1 MMNSRLL
8 FAVVLN
14 LIIVLKVA
22 RAGAES
28 KVHIVYLGEKQH
40 DDPKHVTESHHQM
53 LSSLLGSEVEA
64 DDSMVHSYR
73 HGFSGFAAK
82 LTESQAKKIADSP
95 DVVHVIPDSF
105 YKLATTRTWDYLGLS
120 VGNLTNLLNDT
131 NMGDQVIIGFIDSGV
146 WPESESFNDN
156 GVGPVPSHWKG
167 GCQSG
172 ENFELTNCNRKLIGA
187 KYFINGFLAENE
199 GFNSTGSRD
208 YISARDFI
216 GHGTHVACIA
226 GGSFVPNV
234 SYKGLA
240 GGNLRGGAPRA
251 RIAIYKACWYVDQLG
266 TVACSS
272 SDILK
277 AMDEAMHDGV
287 DVLSLSLGAQV
298 PLYPEIDLRD
308 RIATGAFHAVA
319 KGIIVVCAGGNSG
332 PAAQTV
338 LNTAPWVITVA
349 ATTLDRS
356 FPTPIT
362 LGNNNVILGQA
373 LYTGQE
379 VGFTSLVYPEN
390 SGHSNV
396 TFSGVCER
404 LNLNPNGTMR
414 GKVVLCFTT
423 ATLFTAVSR
432 AASYVKSA
440 GGVGV
445 IIARNPGYNLTPCRD
460 DFPCVAIDYELWD
473 GYTSLHTLHWIQ
485 PSRTMVGQPVGTK
498 VATFSSRGPN
508 SISPA
513 ILKPDI
519 GAPGVS
525 ILAATSPDSN
535 SSAGGFDI
543 LAGTS
548 MAAPVISGVVALLKA
563 MHPDWSPAAFRSA
576 IVTTAWRT
584 DPFGEQIFAEGSSRK
599 VADPFDYGGGLVNPE
614 KAADPG
620 LIYDMGPKD
629 YIIYL
634 CSAGYND
641 SSISQ
646 LVGQVTVCSNPKPSV
661 LDVNLPSLTIP
672 NLKEEVNLTRTVT
685 NVGPVNSV
693 YKVVVEPPL
702 GVQVVVTP
710 KKLVFNSKTKSLSF
724 MVHIVYLGEKQ
735 HDDPK
740 HVTEYHHQMLSSLLG
755 SKEDAHDSMV
765 YSYRHG
771 FSGFAAR
778 LTKSQAKKLAD
789 SPEVVHVMP
798 DGYYELATT
807 RTWDYLGLSAAHP
820 KNLLND
826 TNMGDHVIIGV
837 IDTGVWPES
846 ESFSDNGVGPIP
858 NRWKGGCEP
867 GEDFKSTNC
876 NRKLIG
882 AKYYINGFLA
892 ENDGFNST
900 KSPDYISARDFNG
913 HGTHVASIAGGSY
926 IPDVS
931 YKGFAGGT
939 LRGGAPRAR
948 IAMYKACWYLEEL
961 DGVTCSFSDIMKAMD
976 DAIHDCVDVLSLSL
990 GSRVPLF
997 SETDMRDGIA
1007 TGAFHAVA
1015 KGITVV
1021 CAGGN
1026 AGPSTQTVVN
1036 TAPWILTVAATTLD
1050 RSFATPITL
1059 GNNKLILGQA
1069 MYTGP
1074 ELGFTSL
1081 VYPEDPGN
1089 SNDTFSGECESLNLN
1104 SNRTMAGKIVLCFTT
1119 TRGYTTVSR
1128 AASFVKRAGG
1138 LGLIIARNPGYT
1150 LNPCKDDFPCV
1161 AVDYELGTD
1170 ILFYIRSNGS
1180 PVVKIQPSRT
1190 MVGQPVG
1197 SKVATFS
1204 SRGPNSI
1211 SPAILKPDIAAP
1223 GVSILAATSPNA
1235 TFNAGGFVMLS
1246 GTSMATPAIS
1256 GVLALLK
1263 SLHPDWS
1270 PAAFRS
1276 AIVTTAWRTDPFG
1289 EQLPAEGSSRK
1300 VADPFDYGGGLVNP
1314 EKAAEPGLIY
1324 DMGPKD
1330 YILYLC
1336 SVGYND
1342 SSISQLVGKGTVCT
1356 DQKPSVLDMNL
1367 PSITIPNLKD
1377 EVILTRTVTNVGPV
1391 HSVYKVVVEPPLGVR
1406 VVVTPKKLVFNSK
1419 TKSVSFTVRVSTTH
1433 KINTGYY
1440 FGSLIWSDSVRKVT
1454 IPVSVRT
1461 QILQNYY
1468 DEN

>member
-298 PLYPEIDLRD
+298 PL
-308 RIATGAFHAVA
+308 IATGAFHAVA

-414 GKVVLCFTT
+414 GKVVFSGTDILLYIRSTGSP
-423 ATLFTAVSR
+423 V
-432 AASYVKSA
+432 VK
-440 GGVGV
+440 
-445 IIARNPGYNLTPCRD
+445 
-460 DFPCVAIDYELWD
+460 
-473 GYTSLHTLHWIQ
+473 IQ

-724 MVHIVYLGEKQ
+724 MVRVSTIHKINTGFYFGSLIWRDSVHNVTIPVHIVYLGEKQ

-837 IDTGVWPES
+837 IDTGISRFHHMVYLSLECGQS
-846 ESFSDNGVGPIP
+846 LNHLVTMGLDQYQTDGKE
-858 NRWKGGCEP
+858 
-867 GEDFKSTNC
+867 
-876 NRKLIG
+876 

-1336 SVGYND
+1336 SV
-1342 SSISQLVGKGTVCT
+1342 VCT

>member
-1 MMNSRLL
+1 MNRSL
-8 FAVVLN
+8 FLV
-14 LIIVLKVA
+14 
-22 RAGAES
+22 
-28 KVHIVYLGEKQH
+28 
-40 DDPKHVTESHHQM
+40 
-53 LSSLLGSEVEA
+53 
-64 DDSMVHSYR
+64 
-73 HGFSGFAAK
+73 
-82 LTESQAKKIADSP
+82 
-95 DVVHVIPDSF
+95 
-105 YKLATTRTWDYLGLS
+105 
-120 VGNLTNLLNDT
+120 
-131 NMGDQVIIGFIDSGV
+131 
-146 WPESESFNDN
+146 
-156 GVGPVPSHWKG
+156 
-167 GCQSG
+167 
-172 ENFELTNCNRKLIGA
+172 
-187 KYFINGFLAENE
+187 
-199 GFNSTGSRD
+199 
-208 YISARDFI
+208 
-216 GHGTHVACIA
+216 
-226 GGSFVPNV
+226 
-234 SYKGLA
+234 
-240 GGNLRGGAPRA
+240 
-251 RIAIYKACWYVDQLG
+251 
-266 TVACSS
+266 
-272 SDILK
+272 
-277 AMDEAMHDGV
+277 
-287 DVLSLSLGAQV
+287 VLSLIILLNVARSGA
-298 PLYPEIDLRD
+298 
-308 RIATGAFHAVA
+308 
-319 KGIIVVCAGGNSG
+319 
-332 PAAQTV
+332 
-338 LNTAPWVITVA
+338 
-349 ATTLDRS
+349 
-356 FPTPIT
+356 
-362 LGNNNVILGQA
+362 
-373 LYTGQE
+373 
-379 VGFTSLVYPEN
+379 
-390 SGHSNV
+390 
-396 TFSGVCER
+396 
-404 LNLNPNGTMR
+404 
-414 GKVVLCFTT
+414 
-423 ATLFTAVSR
+423 
-432 AASYVKSA
+432 KS
-440 GGVGV
+440 
-445 IIARNPGYNLTPCRD
+445 
-460 DFPCVAIDYELWD
+460 
-473 GYTSLHTLHWIQ
+473 
-485 PSRTMVGQPVGTK
+485 K
-498 VATFSSRGPN
+498 
-508 SISPA
+508 
-513 ILKPDI
+513 
-519 GAPGVS
+519 
-525 ILAATSPDSN
+525 
-535 SSAGGFDI
+535 
-543 LAGTS
+543 
-548 MAAPVISGVVALLKA
+548 
-563 MHPDWSPAAFRSA
+563 
-576 IVTTAWRT
+576 
-584 DPFGEQIFAEGSSRK
+584 
-599 VADPFDYGGGLVNPE
+599 
-614 KAADPG
+614 
-620 LIYDMGPKD
+620 
-629 YIIYL
+629 
-634 CSAGYND
+634 
-641 SSISQ
+641 
-646 LVGQVTVCSNPKPSV
+646 
-661 LDVNLPSLTIP
+661 
-672 NLKEEVNLTRTVT
+672 
-685 NVGPVNSV
+685 
-693 YKVVVEPPL
+693 
-702 GVQVVVTP
+702 
-710 KKLVFNSKTKSLSF
+710 
-724 MVHIVYLGEKQ
+724 VHIVYLGEKQ

-771 FSGFAAR
+771 FSGFSAR

-1026 AGPSTQTVVN
+1026 AGPSAQTVVN

-1059 GNNKLILGQA
+1059 GNNKVILGQA

-1276 AIVTTAWRTDPFG
+1276 AIVTTGSYLLQCWRICYAFRNIQSKEKGQSFFNSIIVFYIAAWRTDPFG

>member
-414 GKVVLCFTT
+414 GKVVFSGTDILLYIRSTGSP
-423 ATLFTAVSR
+423 V
-432 AASYVKSA
+432 VK
-440 GGVGV
+440 
-445 IIARNPGYNLTPCRD
+445 
-460 DFPCVAIDYELWD
+460 
-473 GYTSLHTLHWIQ
+473 IQ

-724 MVHIVYLGEKQ
+724 MVRVSTIHKINTGFYFGSLIWRDSVHNVTIPVHIVYLGEKQ

-837 IDTGVWPES
+837 IDTGIMWPES

>member
-120 VGNLTNLLNDT
+120 VGNLKNLLNDT

-216 GHGTHVACIA
+216 GHGTHVASIA

-349 ATTLDRS
+349 AATLDRS

-460 DFPCVAIDYELWD
+460 DFPCVAIDYELGTD
-473 GYTSLHTLHWIQ
+473 ILLYIRSTGSPVVKIQ

-548 MAAPVISGVVALLKA
+548 MAAPVISGVVAFLKA

-724 MVHIVYLGEKQ
+724 MV
-735 HDDPK
+735 
-740 HVTEYHHQMLSSLLG
+740 
-755 SKEDAHDSMV
+755 
-765 YSYRHG
+765 
-771 FSGFAAR
+771 
-778 LTKSQAKKLAD
+778 
-789 SPEVVHVMP
+789 
-798 DGYYELATT
+798 
-807 RTWDYLGLSAAHP
+807 
-820 KNLLND
+820 
-826 TNMGDHVIIGV
+826 
-837 IDTGVWPES
+837 
-846 ESFSDNGVGPIP
+846 
-858 NRWKGGCEP
+858 
-867 GEDFKSTNC
+867 
-876 NRKLIG
+876 
-882 AKYYINGFLA
+882 
-892 ENDGFNST
+892 
-900 KSPDYISARDFNG
+900 
-913 HGTHVASIAGGSY
+913 
-926 IPDVS
+926 
-931 YKGFAGGT
+931 
-939 LRGGAPRAR
+939 
-948 IAMYKACWYLEEL
+948 
-961 DGVTCSFSDIMKAMD
+961 
-976 DAIHDCVDVLSLSL
+976 
-990 GSRVPLF
+990 
-997 SETDMRDGIA
+997 
-1007 TGAFHAVA
+1007 
-1015 KGITVV
+1015 
-1021 CAGGN
+1021 
-1026 AGPSTQTVVN
+1026 
-1036 TAPWILTVAATTLD
+1036 
-1050 RSFATPITL
+1050 
-1059 GNNKLILGQA
+1059 
-1069 MYTGP
+1069 
-1074 ELGFTSL
+1074 
-1081 VYPEDPGN
+1081 
-1089 SNDTFSGECESLNLN
+1089 
-1104 SNRTMAGKIVLCFTT
+1104 
-1119 TRGYTTVSR
+1119 
-1128 AASFVKRAGG
+1128 
-1138 LGLIIARNPGYT
+1138 
-1150 LNPCKDDFPCV
+1150 
-1161 AVDYELGTD
+1161 
-1170 ILFYIRSNGS
+1170 
-1180 PVVKIQPSRT
+1180 
-1190 MVGQPVG
+1190 
-1197 SKVATFS
+1197 
-1204 SRGPNSI
+1204 
-1211 SPAILKPDIAAP
+1211 
-1223 GVSILAATSPNA
+1223 
-1235 TFNAGGFVMLS
+1235 
-1246 GTSMATPAIS
+1246 
-1256 GVLALLK
+1256 
-1263 SLHPDWS
+1263 
-1270 PAAFRS
+1270 
-1276 AIVTTAWRTDPFG
+1276 
-1289 EQLPAEGSSRK
+1289 
-1300 VADPFDYGGGLVNP
+1300 
-1314 EKAAEPGLIY
+1314 
-1324 DMGPKD
+1324 
-1330 YILYLC
+1330 
-1336 SVGYND
+1336 
-1342 SSISQLVGKGTVCT
+1342 
-1356 DQKPSVLDMNL
+1356 
-1367 PSITIPNLKD
+1367 
-1377 EVILTRTVTNVGPV
+1377 
-1391 HSVYKVVVEPPLGVR
+1391 
-1406 VVVTPKKLVFNSK
+1406 
-1419 TKSVSFTVRVSTTH
+1419 RVSTIH
-1433 KINTGYY
+1433 KINTGFY
-1440 FGSLIWSDSVRKVT
+1440 FGSLIWRDSVHNVT